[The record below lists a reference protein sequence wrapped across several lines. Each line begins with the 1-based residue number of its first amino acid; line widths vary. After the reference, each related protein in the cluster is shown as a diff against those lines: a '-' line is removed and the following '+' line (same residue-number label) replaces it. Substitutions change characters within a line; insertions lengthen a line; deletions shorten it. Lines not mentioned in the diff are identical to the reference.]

1 LLLAFPIALANWIQF
16 RSARRILFR
25 QERVGLDGRV
35 FWILKF
41 RTMRECR
48 SSSFDSWGRG
58 LDRLRVTAFGRF
70 LRNTHLDELPQL
82 WNILCGEMD
91 FIGPRPE
98 MVEIHA
104 WACEHVPAFAERTAV
119 LPGVTGLAQVIQGYA
134 SRDDEQY
141 RRKLALD
148 RRYIE
153 RRSFRLDL
161 EILARTA
168 LWMARGRGWQQV
180 PRRTV
185 PHEVPS

>member
-1 LLLAFPIALANWIQF
+1 MPRCQRAIATAIVLDSGFPV
-16 RSARRILFR
+16 LFS
-25 QERVGLDGRV
+25 QERVGLAGRL
-35 FWILKF
+35 FRIHKF
-41 RTMRECR
+41 RTMRQTAGPAITAGGDPR
-48 SSSFDSWGRG
+48 IT
-58 LDRLRVTAFGRF
+58 RVGAF
-70 LRNTHLDELPQL
+70 LRRTKLDEMPQL

-134 SRDDEQY
+134 SRDEAQY

-153 RRSFRLDL
+153 RRSLRLDL
-161 EILARTA
+161 EILLRTA

-180 PRRTV
+180 PRRSV
-185 PHEVPS
+185 PHEVTS